1 MHEIW
6 DLTRS
11 GWNARSKSPLIA
23 SLSLGP
29 LEFSTTKFTKF
40 CFEKKTPKGTLK
52 EMTEFL
58 IHFSNSPTV
67 QMKEITVSAKMK
79 KKFRFY
85 FLVLKIP
92 HSGTYTGTCF
102 GLFISQG
109 WYNCFSYI
117 SQYN

>member
-1 MHEIW
+1 
-6 DLTRS
+6 
-11 GWNARSKSPLIA
+11 
-23 SLSLGP
+23 
-29 LEFSTTKFTKF
+29 
-40 CFEKKTPKGTLK
+40 
-52 EMTEFL
+52 MTEFL

-109 WYNCFSYI
+109 
-117 SQYN
+117 